1 MCGPVCALCP
11 FWVNAS
17 INLRL
22 PGLEGQVSGLQTDV
36 VQSSPVSLIL
46 GAPGTALRRENN
58 RPAEA
63 TICAFSICKC
73 S

>member
-1 MCGPVCALCP
+1 MCGPVCVFHS

-17 INLRL
+17 MNLLL
-22 PGLEGQVSGLQTDV
+22 PGLAGQVSGPQADV

-46 GAPGTALRRENN
+46 GAPEIVLRRENN

-63 TICAFSICKC
+63 TICAGLDL
-73 S
+73 

>member
-1 MCGPVCALCP
+1 MCGPVCAHCP
-11 FWVNAS
+11 FWIKAS
-17 INLRL
+17 INLPL
-22 PGLEGQVSGLQTDV
+22 PGLQGQVSGPQADV

-46 GAPGTALRRENN
+46 GAPEPVLRRENS

-63 TICAFSICKC
+63 TICAGLVCKC

>member
-1 MCGPVCALCP
+1 MCGPVCVFCS

-17 INLRL
+17 INLPL
-22 PGLEGQVSGLQTDV
+22 PGLEGQVSGPQADV

-46 GAPGTALRRENN
+46 RAPEIVLRRENN

-63 TICAFSICKC
+63 TICAVSICKC